1 MTSTPD
7 LSTSMVP
14 RRQPQ
19 ASEVLEPGPILSA
32 VTNPETLNPKG
43 VLPIGQGFG
52 VVSYHDNKEPYGTVL
67 LNVRA
72 SRLEGMG
79 CRRSWRL
86 QRLNVSGVLRA

>member
-52 VVSYHDNKEPYGTVL
+52 AHWYPITIIRNPTVQYYSMFGL
-67 LNVRA
+67 P
-72 SRLEGMG
+72 G
-79 CRRSWRL
+79 
-86 QRLNVSGVLRA
+86 